1 MHTSHIKTRELIKL
15 KHLKQEY
22 EYMIKHP
29 EHKVKLRRKARQAKV
44 KEQLNLF
51 G

>member
-1 MHTSHIKTRELIKL
+1 MHTSYIKTRELIKL

-29 EHKVKLRRKARQAKV
+29 EHKDKLRREAKKAKTKRQLA
-44 KEQLNLF
+44 LF
-51 G
+51 

>member
-29 EHKVKLRRKARQAKV
+29 EHKDKLRRAAKQAKA
-44 KEQLNLF
+44 KGQMRLPL
-51 G
+51 